1 MKRNGSLRR
10 KLIVI
15 PLLLIFLGASGI
27 GVFSSIILKNS
38 LVDELENS
46 GLYSS
51 KRFIERISDN
61 SETLKI
67 VNNEMEE
74 KIHASNRVVASNEEL
89 ISNQYV
95 SRLAQQL
102 GIYEI
107 NVYDEN
113 GKIEFSNI
121 STNIGKKLDKDAKAQ
136 TVLTGK
142 SNSLFDEILYNEDS
156 KKTLK
161 YGYLKLPEGGMV
173 QTGADALRL
182 QYLQKAF
189 SYQKLIEQ
197 MASSEE
203 IEFAMM
209 IDESGKVIA
218 NNELSIVGKTFDQNS
233 IYFQALESGLDQVA
247 IDKSIATDNNILN
260 VVVPFEIDSQGKHLI
275 SLGFSMEKVNAVV
288 NKGRLITYILTAL
301 IFIFVGGFL
310 AITSGRVVSIIG
322 ILKVHLNGMAQ
333 GNFGNVLNRKL
344 ISRKD
349 ELGEIAQA
357 IDELQGAVSDI
368 VKRVVETNFKL
379 DTAIQALTE
388 KTSETTAAS
397 YEVGQTVNAIASGAV
412 SQSEDV
418 KMGRAS
424 IASLDTLIEDNE
436 KRLKALEDATEIV
449 EKLKEEGFS
458 ELELLI
464 GKSDI
469 STKSAREVTLI
480 IEQTHLSADKI
491 TSASEQIKGIT
502 RQTNLLALN
511 ASIEA
516 ARAGEAGKG
525 FSVVADEIRK
535 LAEESN
541 RFTEEITT
549 VISELTQKIGVAV
562 DNMLTL
568 ESLVAAQKLSVTGTT
583 DKFKG
588 ISTAL
593 SVMKTELL
601 SVTDSQSSMMDMNL
615 KIKGIMEH
623 LSNISEDNAAGAEEA
638 AASIEGQVNAIKHVD
653 LKTNELTELMLQL
666 NQRLKLFNI

>member
-173 QTGADALRL
+173 QTGVDALRL

-357 IDELQGAVSDI
+357 IDELQGAVTDI

-436 KRLKALEDATEIV
+436 KRLKALEEATEIV

>member
-357 IDELQGAVSDI
+357 IDELQGAVTDI

-436 KRLKALEDATEIV
+436 KRLKALEEATEIV

>member
-27 GVFSSIILKNS
+27 GVFSSVILKNS

-357 IDELQGAVSDI
+357 IDELQGAVTDI

-436 KRLKALEDATEIV
+436 KRLKALEEATEIV

-593 SVMKTELL
+593 SVMKNELL
-601 SVTDSQSSMMDMNL
+601 SVTDSQSSMMDMNM